1 MTGFDGTDPA
11 SLTDAEFSAR
21 TKIAEAVE
29 LCRRTLPGFENAF
42 VVDVAEQMGV
52 RQTRLLQGEYVV
64 TADDVHERRHFP
76 DTVAR
81 GRDYYTPYRAMLPKE
96 VDQLVVAGR
105 HYSATPQAQKMSRE
119 IPPCMAMGQAAGFA
133 AALAANRGVA
143 VRDVPATDIQLAMR
157 KAGADPG
164 DIPSEN
170 ASSGEQPV
178 EVEIDHS

>member
-1 MTGFDGTDPA
+1 
-11 SLTDAEFSAR
+11 
-21 TKIAEAVE
+21 
-29 LCRRTLPGFENAF
+29 
-42 VVDVAEQMGV
+42 
-52 RQTRLLQGEYVV
+52 
-64 TADDVHERRHFP
+64 
-76 DTVAR
+76 
-81 GRDYYTPYRAMLPKE
+81 
-96 VDQLVVAGR
+96 
-105 HYSATPQAQKMSRE
+105 MSRE

-133 AALAANRGVA
+133 AALAADRGVA